1 MDTHTF
7 RECTMNAEREKSEI
21 GLDSMPHSSKALR
34 FSGGSASSRHFIP
47 NTGDRLIFFFF
58 RKKKIYN
65 NLILILVCPLFFMA
79 RCNQARKR
87 QHTKIPSLTC
97 LVTFYKLK
105 KVLYAKHVQ
114 LGGIKKNMKTY
125 HKTGIMN
132 RFKVTDLHSRGWQ
145 LLLSKK

>member
-1 MDTHTF
+1 MKISNNNKKRNLISKRFSPKSDISVDTHTF
-7 RECTMNAEREKSEI
+7 RECTMNAERERKVKLVSIQCHILQKLYVSRAAQRRRAISFLIRET
-21 GLDSMPHSSKALR
+21 GLY
-34 FSGGSASSRHFIP
+34 
-47 NTGDRLIFFFF
+47 FFFF

-114 LGGIKKNMKTY
+114 LGGIKK
-125 HKTGIMN
+125 I
-132 RFKVTDLHSRGWQ
+132 
-145 LLLSKK
+145 